1 MGGLWGGTHLLSP
14 PPNKKTHPF
23 PPPPGGQAG
32 EEEEEDGPRQAAHA
46 VQPALRQRGA
56 HLWQEEG
63 PQRQLLK
70 AIKGG
75 PAGKIGVSLGGGSS
89 VRGWKASVFNPNPLD
104 LAQDIVGGPGTS
116 GRVFVCSPKGNKL
129 TSSWQ
134 NLGVFEAL
142 GDLGALG
149 VSFWGPKCHF
159 FNPNLWFFGSE
170 LLEDLEP
177 PEGSS
182 YAVLK
187 AVNGPHPGRIWVFLR
202 F

>member
-1 MGGLWGGTHLLSP
+1 M
-14 PPNKKTHPF
+14 
-23 PPPPGGQAG
+23 
-32 EEEEEDGPRQAAHA
+32 
-46 VQPALRQRGA
+46 
-56 HLWQEEG
+56 
-63 PQRQLLK
+63 
-70 AIKGG
+70 
-75 PAGKIGVSLGGGSS
+75 
-89 VRGWKASVFNPNPLD
+89 
-104 LAQDIVGGPGTS
+104 
-116 GRVFVCSPKGNKL
+116 
-129 TSSWQ
+129 
-134 NLGVFEAL
+134 
-142 GDLGALG
+142 G